1 MATQVHIQ
9 KTRDTILGMLAL
21 LDRKVGRTELVKL
34 VYLSDSR
41 FFESTGRT
49 ITGITYMWDHYGPNA
64 VGHATANEADQM
76 VNEGSVRVEIRPSMY
91 SGYAYDYWVE
101 NPSEV
106 WRSVESSL
114 DPGERQILMDT
125 VRKFGQLSLDSLI
138 DHSKKTRPFADAK
151 QYQVL
156 ALRQDES
163 MKGIAQTLDSSG
175 EFLEEVELSFADADA
190 GRWVRDEDLDAFTES

>member
-91 SGYAYDYWVE
+91 SGYAYDYWVDCGRPKSKLLLRLPPCRCGLPDKQSTNHHPRTSGLICHSQ
-101 NPSEV
+101 NPSE
-106 WRSVESSL
+106 
-114 DPGERQILMDT
+114 
-125 VRKFGQLSLDSLI
+125 SLI
-138 DHSKKTRPFADAK
+138 RCLF
-151 QYQVL
+151 Q
-156 ALRQDES
+156 
-163 MKGIAQTLDSSG
+163 G
-175 EFLEEVELSFADADA
+175 
-190 GRWVRDEDLDAFTES
+190 

>member
-91 SGYAYDYWVE
+91 SDYAYDYWVE

-106 WRSVESSL
+106 WRAVERSL
-114 DPGERQILMDT
+114 DPGECQILMDT
-125 VRKFGQLSLDSLI
+125 ARKFGRLSLDSLI
-138 DHSKKTRPFADAK
+138 DQSKKTQAFTKAER
-151 QYQVL
+151 YEVL
-156 ALRQDES
+156 KLQQDERA
-163 MKGIAQTLDSSG
+163 KYLVNTLNASG
-175 EFLEEVELSFADADA
+175 EFLEEVELGLKDADA
-190 GRWVRDEDLDAFTES
+190 GRWVWDEELDA